1 MQFNGLGKAS
11 NYIENILSQVVE
23 CEKNQI
29 TNLAN
34 SITIFIVIGAIVLT
48 ICMITVIP
56 FAYFIENRVNLLWN
70 QMKYISNQDQN
81 TFKQIYIE
89 RLEKVHKSFG
99 VIENIEKKFVGTNK
113 IHFFY
118 ALKYIQRVSV
128 FFIIGGCFYLISN
141 YTFFVKFEKLLIN
154 RPQMLLDVIITRT
167 YISKLDYWTK
177 EVISRHVRDVND
189 YYPDYSPISNDF
201 SSELEIVIGKLKLA
215 NSQMKNNDFA
225 ELFGKNLLTLL
236 LEEVNDNVANFK
248 FGINSAIKIMVL
260 DSYYIASSNVTDP
273 SILEIYSNFYQTVEN
288 LGALNEEIFKEAI
301 SHSKS
306 VINQNINNYTVFCV
320 FYSILLLMMFLV
332 FYYPFFTL
340 EKNKIMWMEKLSNL
354 ISSKNTVSKN

>member
-1 MQFNGLGKAS
+1 
-11 NYIENILSQVVE
+11 
-23 CEKNQI
+23 
-29 TNLAN
+29 
-34 SITIFIVIGAIVLT
+34 
-48 ICMITVIP
+48 
-56 FAYFIENRVNLLWN
+56 
-70 QMKYISNQDQN
+70 
-81 TFKQIYIE
+81 
-89 RLEKVHKSFG
+89 
-99 VIENIEKKFVGTNK
+99 
-113 IHFFY
+113 
-118 ALKYIQRVSV
+118 
-128 FFIIGGCFYLISN
+128 
-141 YTFFVKFEKLLIN
+141 
-154 RPQMLLDVIITRT
+154 MLHDVIITRT